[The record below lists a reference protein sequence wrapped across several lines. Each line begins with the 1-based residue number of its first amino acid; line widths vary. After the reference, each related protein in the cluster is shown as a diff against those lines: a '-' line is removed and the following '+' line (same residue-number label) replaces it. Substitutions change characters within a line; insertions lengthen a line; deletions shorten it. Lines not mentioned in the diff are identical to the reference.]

1 MNIAKKIL
9 LVILDGAS
17 DRPVNGKTPL
27 QLANTPNLD
36 RIASMGISGIMD
48 TIAPGIRPGSDVAH
62 LALLG
67 YDPYEVY
74 TGRGPFEAAG
84 AGIPVKKGDVAFRC
98 NFATKR
104 NNIIVDRR
112 AGRIRETNELV
123 RAIQEDVHLDVTF
136 MFEKS
141 AGHRAALAFRGKG
154 LDPNV
159 SDSDPKHD
167 GEAVRD
173 IIALKPEAERTARI
187 LNEFTKQAESILE
200 RHPLNAER
208 IKAGKPP
215 ANTILIRGAGM
226 VPDIK
231 AFSENYGLK
240 GAVIAATALVIGIG
254 KICGLNY
261 IETKGATGGTDSNI
275 NSKVKNAIDALKKHD
290 FVLLNIKGTDE
301 ASHDGDA
308 GEKIKFL
315 NKIDDALA
323 PIVDLENTLVVV
335 TADHSTPVAVRDHS
349 ADPVPVMIA
358 GPGVRT
364 DNVRVYNEI
373 SAATGGL
380 NRIRGV
386 NLMPILMDLIN
397 KTKKF
402 GA

>member
-1 MNIAKKIL
+1 MDIANKVL
-9 LVILDGAS
+9 LIILDGAS

-36 RIASMGISGIMD
+36 KIASMGISGIMD
-48 TIAPGIRPGSDVAH
+48 TIAPGVRPGSDVAH

-67 YDPYEVY
+67 YDPREMY

-104 NNIIVDRR
+104 NNVIVDRR

-123 RAIQEDVHLDVTF
+123 KAIQEGIHLDVGF
-136 MFEKS
+136 VFEKS
-141 AGHRAALAFRGKG
+141 AGHRAALVLRGDG

-167 GEAVRD
+167 DEAVRSVR
-173 IIALKPEAERTARI
+173 ALKPEAERTAHI
-187 LNEFTKQAESILE
+187 INEFTRQVESILE
-200 RHPLNAER
+200 RHPLNVER
-208 IKAGKPP
+208 AKAGKPP
-215 ANTILIRGAGM
+215 ANTILMRGAGT
-226 VPDIK
+226 VPDINTFLEK
-231 AFSENYGLK
+231 YGLK

-254 KICGLNY
+254 RICGLNY

-308 GEKIKFL
+308 EKKTGFIS
-315 NKIDDALA
+315 KIDEVLA
-323 PIVDLENTLVVV
+323 PVVGLKDTLVVV
-335 TADHSTPVAVRDHS
+335 TADHSTPVVVRDHS

-358 GPGVRT
+358 GPGVRA
-364 DNVRVYNEI
+364 DDVRAYDEI

-386 NLMPILMDLIN
+386 DLMPILMDLIN

>member
-1 MNIAKKIL
+1 MDIAKKIL

-17 DRPVNGKTPL
+17 DRPVKGKTPL

-36 RIASMGISGIMD
+36 KIASMGISGIMD
-48 TIAPGIRPGSDVAH
+48 PIAPGIRPGSDVAH

-67 YDPYEVY
+67 YDPYEIY

-84 AGIPVKKGDVAFRC
+84 ASIPVKKGDIAFRC

-104 NNIIVDRR
+104 GDVIADRR
-112 AGRIRETNELV
+112 AGRIRGTGELV
-123 RAIQEDVHLDVTF
+123 RAVQEGVHLDVTF

-141 AGHRAALAFRGKG
+141 AGHRAALVLRGSG
-154 LDPNV
+154 LDSDV

-167 GEAVRD
+167 GEAVRNVR
-173 IIALKPEAERTARI
+173 ALKPDAERTARI

-200 RHPLNAER
+200 RHPLNVGR
-208 IKAGKPP
+208 VKAGKPP
-215 ANTILIRGAGM
+215 ANTIITRGAGM

-231 AFSENYGLK
+231 TFSEKYGLK

-254 KICGLNY
+254 RICGLNY
-261 IETKGATGGTDSNI
+261 IETKGATGGVDSNI
-275 NSKVKNAIDALKKHD
+275 DAKVKNAIDALKKHD
-290 FVLLNIKGTDE
+290 FVLLSIKGTDE
-301 ASHDGDA
+301 ASHDGDVKK
-308 GEKIKFL
+308 KIKFIS
-315 NKIDDALA
+315 KIDEILA
-323 PIVDLENTLVVV
+323 PIIDLKDTLIVV

-358 GPGVRT
+358 GPGVRA
-364 DNVRVYNEI
+364 DNVCAYDEV

-380 NRIRGV
+380 NRIRSV
-386 NLMPILMDLIN
+386 NLMPILMDLVN

>member
-1 MNIAKKIL
+1 MDIANKIL

-17 DRPVNGKTPL
+17 DRPVKGKTPL
-27 QLANTPNLD
+27 QLANTPHLD
-36 RIASMGISGIMD
+36 KIASMGISGIMD
-48 TIAPGIRPGSDVAH
+48 PIAPGIRPGSDVAH

-67 YDPYEVY
+67 YDPCDIY

-98 NFATKR
+98 NFATKK
-104 NNIIVDRR
+104 NDVIVDRR
-112 AGRIRETNELV
+112 AGRIRETGELV
-123 RAIQEDVHLDVTF
+123 RAIQKGVHLDVTF

-141 AGHRAALAFRGKG
+141 AGHRAALVLRGNG
-154 LDPNV
+154 LDSNV

-167 GEAVRD
+167 GEAVRNVR
-173 IIALKPEAERTARI
+173 ALKPDAEKTARI
-187 LNEFTKQAESILE
+187 LNEFTKQAEYILE
-200 RHPLNAER
+200 RHPINVER
-208 IKAGKPP
+208 VKANKSP
-215 ANTILIRGAGM
+215 ANTIIMRGAGT

-231 AFSENYGLK
+231 IFSEKYGLK

-254 KICGLNY
+254 RICGLNY
-261 IETKGATGGTDSNI
+261 IETKGATGGVDSNVDA
-275 NSKVKNAIDALKKHD
+275 KVKNAIDALKKHD
-290 FVLLNIKGTDE
+290 FVLLSIKGADE
-301 ASHDGDA
+301 VSHDGNVK
-308 GEKIKFL
+308 EKIQFI

-323 PIVDLENTLVVV
+323 LIVDLKDVLVVV
-335 TADHSTPVAVRDHS
+335 TADHSTPVAVKDHS

-358 GPGVRT
+358 GPGVRA
-364 DNVRVYNEI
+364 DGVRAYDEV

-380 NRIRGV
+380 NRIRSM

>member
-1 MNIAKKIL
+1 MDTAKKIL

-48 TIAPGIRPGSDVAH
+48 PIAPGIRPGSDVAH

-84 AGIPVKKGDVAFRC
+84 AGIPVKKGDIAFRC

-104 NNIIVDRR
+104 DDVIADRR
-112 AGRIRETNELV
+112 AGRIRETGELV
-123 RAIQEDVHLDVTF
+123 RAIQGGVHLDVTF

-141 AGHRAALAFRGKG
+141 AGHRAALAFRSKG

-159 SDSDPKHD
+159 SDSDPKYD
-167 GEAVRD
+167 GEAVRSVR
-173 IIALKPEAERTARI
+173 ALKPEAERTARI
-187 LNEFTKQAESILE
+187 LNEFTRQAESILE
-200 RHPLNAER
+200 RHPLNAKR

-231 AFSENYGLK
+231 TFSEKYGLK
-240 GAVIAATALVIGIG
+240 GAVIAAAALVIGIG

-261 IETKGATGGTDSNI
+261 IETKGATGGVDSNI
-275 NSKVKNAIDALKKHD
+275 DAKVKNAIDALKKHD
-290 FVLLNIKGTDE
+290 FVLLSIKGTDE
-301 ASHDGDA
+301 ASHDGDI
-308 GEKIKFL
+308 ERKTKFIS
-315 NKIDDALA
+315 KIDDALA
-323 PIVDLENTLVVV
+323 PIVDMKDTIVVV

-358 GPGVRT
+358 GPGVRA
-364 DNVRVYNEI
+364 DNVCAYDEV

-380 NRIRGV
+380 NRIRSI
-386 NLMPILMDLIN
+386 NLMPMLLDLIN
-397 KTKKF
+397 RTEKF